1 MAESGLVRIE
11 NDVFASGR
19 FRTPVCICIDVSA
32 SMREI
37 VDGVVFDTGRIE
49 MHDGEV
55 WKVVEGGVS
64 RMQKTVEFLKEFKRV
79 LLDNGSEESVD
90 LCIVTFSDDARV
102 AMHFTPLGKAVIPDS
117 FEASGGTNLGLAL
130 KIGLKAIDDRIDIYR
145 SEGVEYF
152 PPLMIVMS
160 DGTMNGDYMMFDEMC
175 GIIHRN
181 ESQRGRLRVI
191 PVALDDKKGKRHMDA
206 ISIKG
211 SVGLHDPE
219 FLRSV
224 FEWINWVADDGSYE
238 DTPYERLLSSSSE
251 SETHLPKMPDPEFCS
266 KWNDL

>member
-1 MAESGLVRIE
+1 MILGSFLK
-11 NDVFASGR
+11 SSQGR
-19 FRTPVCICIDVSA
+19 QFKVL
-32 SMREI
+32 
-37 VDGVVFDTGRIE
+37 IE
-49 MHDGEV
+49 MSISNRDR
-55 WKVVEGGVS
+55 S
-64 RMQKTVEFLKEFKRV
+64 IF
-79 LLDNGSEESVD
+79 
-90 LCIVTFSDDARV
+90 
-102 AMHFTPLGKAVIPDS
+102 
-117 FEASGGTNLGLAL
+117 
-130 KIGLKAIDDRIDIYR
+130 DDRIDIYR

-238 DTPYERLLSSSSE
+238 DTPYERLLSSSPE